1 MSSSPASVAPND
13 AADVLL
19 EQHGAAVSC
28 LALVRRRS
36 EGTMVHS
43 IRVVSPACPKLA
55 EKHPRDMRI
64 RAAETNPDPAWMPAF
79 VVDRRHLERM
89 RAAVAL

>member
-1 MSSSPASVAPND
+1 MPN
-13 AADVLL
+13 AFATAWLGEL
-19 EQHGAAVSC
+19 P
-28 LALVRRRS
+28 R
-36 EGTMVHS
+36 
-43 IRVVSPACPKLA
+43 VSPACPKLA